1 MEREGI
7 LLSAKGLLGFVINYE
22 KASCQNSA
30 PNLNSDFFLIS
41 FKPQEMCVCVFVCLF
56 VCLFVYA
63 RESAL

>member
-1 MEREGI
+1 LEREGI

-41 FKPQEMCVCVFVCLF
+41 FKPQELCVFVY
-56 VCLFVYA
+56 LFVYA